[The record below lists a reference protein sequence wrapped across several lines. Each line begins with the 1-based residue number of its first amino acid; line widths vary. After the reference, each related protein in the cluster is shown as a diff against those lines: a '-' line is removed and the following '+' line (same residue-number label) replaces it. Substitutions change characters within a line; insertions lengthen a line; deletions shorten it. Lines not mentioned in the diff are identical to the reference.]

1 MVYTESIRPKD
12 KKRMAR
18 KLEIFDENIVLPR
31 KLPPE
36 NDSSLTLK
44 EIKYLASIEPN
55 PEFVESNDDVVEV
68 FMNLIEKHNTNITK
82 KQLKK
87 IVRES
92 IKFIMELKY
101 KYNRPRP
108 YQIAKFYDIDLNG
121 TQLDSMKTPSFP
133 SGHAVQGYLI
143 GEYLAS
149 VDNLNG

>member
-1 MVYTESIRPKD
+1 MKFRVLTEEEAIAVAKIFKD
-12 KKRMAR
+12 
-18 KLEIFDENIVLPR
+18 LEDDMLDSVL
-31 KLPPE
+31 
-36 NDSSLTLK
+36 D

-133 SGHAVQGYLI
+133 SGHAIQGYLL
-143 GEYLAS
+143 GEYLS
-149 VDNLNG
+149 SIDTRNSN